1 MHITLEATKNNR
13 EKYSYQKVT
22 QTYISCDIKGSTI
35 RMSVKHVKSC
45 ILCNKRLSSAKKKKK
60 KKKKIKQIERTKK
73 GEDKLKN
80 LRV

>member
-45 ILCNKRLSSAKKKKK
+45 NLCNKCSFSKKVRGNTKTA
-60 KKKKIKQIERTKK
+60 IKRKVLIKTKMPHT
-73 GEDKLKN
+73 LF
-80 LRV
+80 

>member
-45 ILCNKRLSSAKKKKK
+45 NLCNKRLSSAKKKKK
-60 KKKKIKQIERTKK
+60 IHSVALTLQELDSTLNI
-73 GEDKLKN
+73 N
-80 LRV
+80 VF